1 MLIPA
6 STPAHRRT
14 SVLFQSLDWVDVDSG
29 LAGLLLFLIGLLQF
43 QSLDWVDV
51 DSGSFLCW
59 QHRQAD
65 GRFNPST
72 GLMFIPA
79 CVHFVVGVIMSKVSI
94 PRLG

>member
-51 DSGSFLCW
+51 YSG
-59 QHRQAD
+59 
-65 GRFNPST
+65 PTPT
-72 GLMFIPA
+72 GAATKPA
-79 CVHFVVGVIMSKVSI
+79 QFQSLDWVDVYSGNRRSRAESS
-94 PRLG
+94 